1 MNDVG
6 PAACAAAGTESA
18 IEELAET
25 FEFLDDWEE
34 RYKYIIDLG
43 RKLEPL
49 PDEYKIDDYRV
60 QGCVSKVWLV
70 PRADPADPERIQFIA
85 DSDAHI
91 VKGLIAIALL
101 LFDDKTPDEILAVDA
116 REVLRRLDLS
126 EHLSPSRSN
135 GFYAM
140 IRRIRETAERR
151 LHGYPIEAC
160 VVIQ

>member
-1 MNDVG
+1 MSMNGVD
-6 PAACAAAGTESA
+6 A
-18 IEELAET
+18 IEDLAET

-34 RYKYIIDLG
+34 RYRYIIDLG

-49 PDEYKIDDYRV
+49 PEEYRVDDYRV

-70 PRADPADPERIQFIA
+70 PRADPADPDRIQFTA

-101 LFDDKTPDEILAVDA
+101 LFDDKTPEEILEIDA
-116 REVLRRLDLS
+116 REVLSRLDLS

-140 IRRIRETAERR
+140 IRRIRQTAERR

-160 VVIQ
+160 ATIQ

>member
-1 MNDVG
+1 MTV
-6 PAACAAAGTESA
+6 AL
-18 IEELAET
+18 EELAET

-34 RYKYIIDLG
+34 RYRYIIDLG

-49 PDEYKIDDYRV
+49 PDEYRIDDYRV
-60 QGCVSKVWLV
+60 QGCVSQVWLV
-70 PRADPADPERIQFIA
+70 PRADPTDETRIQFVA

-101 LFDDKTPDEILAVDA
+101 LFDDKTPEEILEIDT
-116 REVLRRLDLS
+116 REVLRRLDLA

-151 LHGYPIEAC
+151 LHGTPIEAC

>member
-1 MNDVG
+1 MTV
-6 PAACAAAGTESA
+6 AL
-18 IEELAET
+18 EELAET

-34 RYKYIIDLG
+34 RYRYIIDLG

-60 QGCVSKVWLV
+60 QGCVSQVWLV
-70 PRADPADPERIQFIA
+70 PRADPTDETRIQFVA

-101 LFDDKTPDEILAVDA
+101 LFDDKTPEEILEIDT
-116 REVLRRLDLS
+116 REVLRRLDLA

-151 LHGYPIEAC
+151 LHGTPIEAC

>member
-1 MNDVG
+1 MTV
-6 PAACAAAGTESA
+6 AL
-18 IEELAET
+18 EELAET

-34 RYKYIIDLG
+34 RYRYIIDLG

-60 QGCVSKVWLV
+60 QGCVSQVWLV
-70 PRADPADPERIQFIA
+70 PRADPTDESRIQFVA

-101 LFDDKTPDEILAVDA
+101 LFDDKTPEEILEIDT
-116 REVLRRLDLS
+116 REVLRRLDLA

-151 LHGYPIEAC
+151 LHGTPIEAC

>member
-1 MNDVG
+1 MT
-6 PAACAAAGTESA
+6 AAALQ
-18 IEELAET
+18 ELSET

-34 RYKYIIDLG
+34 RYRYIIDLG

-49 PDEYKIDDYRV
+49 PDEYRIDDYRV
-60 QGCVSKVWLV
+60 QGCVSRVWLV
-70 PRADPADPERIQFIA
+70 PRADPTDPERIQFIA

-101 LFDDKTPDEILAVDA
+101 LFDDKTPEEILEVDT
-116 REVLRRLDLS
+116 REVLDRLDLA

-151 LHGYPIEAC
+151 MHGMPIEAC
-160 VVIQ
+160 AIIQ

>member
-1 MNDVG
+1 MT
-6 PAACAAAGTESA
+6 AALQ
-18 IEELAET
+18 ELAET

-34 RYKYIIDLG
+34 RYRYIIDLG

-60 QGCVSKVWLV
+60 QGCVSRVWLV
-70 PRADPADPERIQFIA
+70 PRADPTDESRIQFVA

-101 LFDDKTPDEILAVDA
+101 LFDDKTPEEILEIDT
-116 REVLRRLDLS
+116 REVLRRLDLA

-151 LHGYPIEAC
+151 LHGTPIEAC